1 MEYKDIKLSP
11 SRIKLTIS
19 DMTLLP
25 SKSSTLQLIILAIF
39 PSANVKLD
47 TGIDIN
53 DYPESRIIIS
63 KLSIK
68 IRISSMS
75 ESQTVANKLY
85 WFKGY
90 GLSLL
95 LRLIPR
101 PIIIIRLKNVNIEI
115 EKVYL
120 APEPPVGYRTIS
132 EMNDMV
138 LPFALPLVSTV
149 TSNGLLRDDGDGT
162 DRLGRPTQQSISESS
177 RLPTFHQDY
186 FLESIQTEDVSEATK
201 LTFFVERWLDHAISQ
216 IKKKTNEKNVK
227 KKSWHFQPKKDD
239 DASELDESDNTKEEK
254 EDNTS
259 QSANNEETN
268 TKQQQTYDEK
278 MNNWI
283 SWSFTKLFHL
293 LTLDIQQVSIIIS
306 GVGSDVVKLT
316 REKYASSSETSHSSS
331 SEATEVNLQLA
342 KIPKSQRSL
351 TVIGAES
358 ITLNFTPDLEC
369 NALLALVGLH
379 VKVGTPATI
388 GAVSSFASSSS
399 ITTTT
404 AENDIPVYT
413 WHTIVHPFNLLAEVK
428 GILPFLIWAINY
440 DHYWSSKFIGIN
452 LSVSTEVA
460 VSLSSEHLHTVL
472 LHLDDYTDPNS
483 PFNRW
488 IAWLRDVYRDK
499 TLDISEEEKVEYRN
513 NYARIMVEDG
523 KKKKKKSKSAN
534 ATTTNEDLSVATDTK
549 LLTKE
554 QLKDMEKRMT
564 KYEIMSLR
572 CYAMKKK
579 WRIPKS
585 NKDFEVFLRNIRSSI
600 CDRDNEDSATP
611 MDETNLSPFQRVYA
625 TPLHALVTLIREN
638 SSILAPRATIEL
650 SVSTLHIDFPYHTST
665 AQEVSSI
672 PSSITV
678 SGLYF
683 GIDQE
688 NVLHVG
694 NGDEKAGIDNKLD
707 NPRPFLNLSL
717 DIHAVK
723 WDVVVDDD
731 DMHVSEE
738 LPLFRDR
745 SPLGIVYMVSS
756 CCCLAKIINV
766 VWCIVPYTD
775 PLCFPSILLPRQYRV
790 KTPCHRNTSFLLVC
804 PLR

>member
-39 PSANVKLD
+39 PSANVKVD

-53 DYPESRIIIS
+53 DYPESRITIS

-68 IRISSMS
+68 IRMSSMS
-75 ESQTVANKLY
+75 ESQTVANKLH

-95 LRLIPR
+95 LRMIPR
-101 PIIIIRLKNVNIEI
+101 PIIIIRLKNVSIEI
-115 EKVYL
+115 EKCYL

-132 EMNDMV
+132 EMNDMI
-138 LPFALPLVSTV
+138 LPVSLPIQSTAM
-149 TSNGLLRDDGDGT
+149 SNGLLRDDGNGM
-162 DRLGRPTQQSISESS
+162 GRGVQQTSESS
-177 RLPTFHQDY
+177 SSSIGLPTFHQEY

-201 LTFFVERWLDHAISQ
+201 LTFFIERWLDHAISQ
-216 IKKKTNEKNVK
+216 IKKKDSNKSGVNEKKRWYNLVP
-227 KKSWHFQPKKDD
+227 PKNGED
-239 DASELDESDNTKEEK
+239 DASDVDDSDRTNEE
-254 EDNTS
+254 EDTS
-259 QSANNEETN
+259 QSANNNEESN
-268 TKQQQTYDEK
+268 TKQQTYDEK

-306 GVGSDVVKLT
+306 GAGSDVVKLT
-316 REKYASSSETSHSSS
+316 REKYASSSE
-331 SEATEVNLQLA
+331 VNIQLA
-342 KIPKSQRSL
+342 KIPKSQRAL

-369 NALLALVGLH
+369 NALLSLVGLH
-379 VKVGTPATI
+379 VKVGTPTVTA
-388 GAVSSFASSSS
+388 GAAVSSFASSSS

-428 GILPFLIWAINY
+428 GLLPFLIWAINY
-440 DHYWSSKFIGIN
+440 DHYWSSKFMGIN

-460 VSLSSEHLHTVL
+460 LSLSSEHLHTVL

-499 TLDISEEEKVEYRN
+499 TLDISDEEKVGYRN
-513 NYARIMVEDG
+513 NYARIMAGDAKGG
-523 KKKKKKSKSAN
+523 KKKKTKLAN
-534 ATTTNEDLSVATDTK
+534 ATTTNEDLSVATDTQ

-585 NKDFEVFLRNIRSSI
+585 NKDFEAFLRNTRSSI

-611 MDETNLSPFQRVYA
+611 MNETNLSPLQRVYA

-650 SVSTLHIDFPYHTST
+650 SVSTLHIDFPYHTTSA
-665 AQEVSSI
+665 AQELSSI

-678 SGLYF
+678 SGLFF

-688 NVLHVG
+688 NVLHVN
-694 NGDEKAGIDNKLD
+694 NGDEKVGIDHKLD

-731 DMHVSEE
+731 DMQVSEE

-745 SPLGIVYMVSS
+745 SPVGIVYMVSS
-756 CCCLAKIINV
+756 CFCGKDSCSQLT
-766 VWCIVPYTD
+766 CILCNLQLTYLLPFYT
-775 PLCFPSILLPRQYRV
+775 SILAIHRV
-790 KTPCHRNTSFLLVC
+790 KMPYHRNTSFPLVC
-804 PLR
+804 PLL

>member
-39 PSANVKLD
+39 PSANVQLHN
-47 TGIDIN
+47 GININ

-75 ESQTVANKLY
+75 ESQTVANKLH

-95 LRLIPR
+95 LRVIPR
-101 PIIIIRLKNVNIEI
+101 PIIIIRLKNVSIEI

-120 APEPPVGYRTIS
+120 APEPPIGYRTIS
-132 EMNDMV
+132 ELNDMV
-138 LPFALPLVSTV
+138 LPFALPIVSTA
-149 TSNGLLRDDGDGT
+149 TSNGLLRDDGNGM
-162 DRLGRPTQQSISESS
+162 GRGVQHINENSS
-177 RLPTFHQDY
+177 MKKLPTFHQDY
-186 FLESIQTEDVSEATK
+186 FLESIQTEDVSEAAK
-201 LTFFVERWLDHAISQ
+201 LTFFIERWLDHAISQ

-239 DASELDESDNTKEEK
+239 DASELDESDRTKEE
-254 EDNTS
+254 EDNS
-259 QSANNEETN
+259 QSANKEETN
-268 TKQQQTYDEK
+268 IKQQTYDEK

-306 GVGSDVVKLT
+306 GVGSDVVKMT
-316 REKYASSSETSHSSS
+316 REKYATSSA
-331 SEATEVNLQLA
+331 EANLQLA

-369 NALLALVGLH
+369 NALLSLVGLH
-379 VKVGTPATI
+379 VKVGTPTVAA
-388 GAVSSFASSSS
+388 GAVSSSSFNSTTTSSS
-399 ITTTT
+399 T
-404 AENDIPVYT
+404 ADNDVPVYT
-413 WHTIVHPFNLLAEVK
+413 WHAIVHPFNLLAEVK
-428 GILPFLIWAINY
+428 GLLPFLIWAINY
-440 DHYWSSKFIGIN
+440 DHYWSSKFIGID

-460 VSLSSEHLHTVL
+460 LSLSPEHLHTVL
-472 LHLDDYTDPNS
+472 LHLDDYTDPGS

-488 IAWLRDVYRDK
+488 IVWLRDVYRDE
-499 TLDISEEEKVEYRN
+499 TLDISDEEKVEYRN
-513 NYARIMVEDG
+513 NYARIMAGDAKGG
-523 KKKKKKSKSAN
+523 KKMTKTTN
-534 ATTTNEDLSVATDTK
+534 VTTTNEDLSVATDTK

-554 QLKDMEKRMT
+554 QLKDMENRMT

-572 CYAMKKK
+572 CYAMKQK

-585 NKDFEVFLRNIRSSI
+585 NKDFEAFLRNTRSSI
-600 CDRDNEDSATP
+600 CDKGNEDSATP
-611 MDETNLSPFQRVYA
+611 LDETNLSPFQRVYA

-665 AQEVSSI
+665 TQELSSI

-678 SGLYF
+678 SGLFF

-688 NVLHVG
+688 NVLHV
-694 NGDEKAGIDNKLD
+694 NDGDEKVGIDNKLD

-723 WDVVVDDD
+723 WDVVADDD
-731 DMHVSEE
+731 DMEVSDE

-745 SPLGIVYMVSS
+745 SPVGIVYMVSS
-756 CCCLAKIINV
+756 CCCLAKIINA
-766 VWCIVPYTD
+766 C
-775 PLCFPSILLPRQYRV
+775 R
-790 KTPCHRNTSFLLVC
+790 LVYC
-804 PLR
+804 TLY